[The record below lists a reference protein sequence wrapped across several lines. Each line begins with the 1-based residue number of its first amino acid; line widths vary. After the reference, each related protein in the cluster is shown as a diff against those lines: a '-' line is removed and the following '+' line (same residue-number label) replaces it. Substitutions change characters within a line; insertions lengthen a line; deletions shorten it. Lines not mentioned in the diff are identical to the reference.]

1 MSFPE
6 NLSGCRI
13 VDAELKPGEKVVI
26 EGLQKI
32 RDGTYE
38 RGCQSSPTA
47 RNEHVGEE
55 SITTLGQSTGK
66 NSRNL

>member
-1 MSFPE
+1 MSLPE

-32 RDGTYE
+32 RDGMNVAAKALLALE
-38 RGCQSSPTA
+38 M
-47 RNEHVGEE
+47 
-55 SITTLGQSTGK
+55 STSAK
-66 NSRNL
+66 NASQP